1 MKVAHHVNRDF
12 KLLKKML
19 LYTKGKNV
27 TLRLIANN
35 LCLHMCPYSIMHGTV
50 QGHFS
55 CSDSCSRGDID
66 YCLMKCLST
75 KIEDMSNL
83 ISSDWIRP
91 EDLCYYE
98 NYVRKPIILI
108 CR

>member
-1 MKVAHHVNRDF
+1 
-12 KLLKKML
+12 ML

-98 NYVRKPIILI
+98 KLCEETDNFNLSI
-108 CR
+108 